1 MVGKGPAT
9 REEEKEI
16 KLEGEIKLW
25 NDNKVEVTNQWD
37 DLDHPFKR
45 PLAAM
50 VCET

>member
-25 NDNKVEVTNQWD
+25 NDNKVDVMN
-37 DLDHPFKR
+37 
-45 PLAAM
+45 
-50 VCET
+50 